1 MQVIFASID
10 LNSSELGYD
19 FVSIVY
25 TKLFESTFKRIFFS
39 VKATPTEYSIA
50 LYFINCYHLF
60 HCASVIVHTVQKQLK
75 TRYEKLN

>member
-25 TKLFESTFKRIFFS
+25 TKLFESTFKRIFFQL
-39 VKATPTEYSIA
+39 KQLLLNTPSHCTLLIA
-50 LYFINCYHLF
+50 IIFF
-60 HCASVIVHTVQKQLK
+60 IVHQ
-75 TRYEKLN
+75 